1 MINTFSAIKYKS
13 PRNNYILPEIKLQHN
28 IAIRLS
34 RATFVISKMCRRTA
48 VHSARQGRGGE
59 GGDITFVGLDLNT
72 NTVLYGD

>member
-34 RATFVISKMCRRTA
+34 RATFVISKMCRSTA
-48 VHSARQGRGGE
+48 VYSARQGRGGE
-59 GGDITFVGLDLNT
+59 GGDITFAGMDFNN
-72 NTVLYGD
+72 NTVSFGD